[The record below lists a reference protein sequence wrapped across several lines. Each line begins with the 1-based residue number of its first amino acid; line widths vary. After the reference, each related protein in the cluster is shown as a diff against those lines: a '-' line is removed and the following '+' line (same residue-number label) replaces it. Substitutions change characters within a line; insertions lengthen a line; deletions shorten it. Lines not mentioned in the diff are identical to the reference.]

1 MYHRQLLANTRRWT
15 PVTAA
20 RTFSCSRNSSD
31 WNKCKSHPFA
41 GLVPRRYAMQTYCK
55 TWVGRPVW
63 ERGYPFAA
71 TGRGLK
77 RDFTR
82 ESNTAVLIQSSI
94 IYTFGPYLWFSPD
107 RYLWFRTQKLCTLKS
122 QAPWLDFDP
131 GKSCV
136 LYFQAWLYLLWY
148 MHS

>member
-1 MYHRQLLANTRRWT
+1 MYHRHLFANTPRWT

-20 RTFSCSRNSSD
+20 TTFSCSRNSSD
-31 WNKCKSHPFA
+31 WKPRNKYKSHPFA
-41 GLVPRRYAMQTYCK
+41 GLVPRRYACIQTEQTYCK

-71 TGRGLK
+71 AGRGLR
-77 RDFTR
+77 RDFIY
-82 ESNTAVLIQSSI
+82 ESNTAVLIQS
-94 IYTFGPYLWFSPD
+94 GVRD

-122 QAPWLDFDP
+122 QAPRLDFDP

-136 LYFQAWLYLLWY
+136 LYFQAWLYLY
-148 MHS
+148 FDICIR